1 MGLTGYGNT
10 PLVLPLKWGNKM
22 SVASDFVDASLGYWS
37 LRED

>member
-1 MGLTGYGNT
+1 MGWTGYGNT

-22 SVASDFVDASLGYWS
+22 SVVSDFADASLGYWS